1 MNAPRTNL
9 EGTFT
14 GLLKNDHLKDRF
26 LAVLFLNQILFYEFV
41 LRDFCSVQEL
51 RLLMKVVSYRNFVF
65 PSVCR

>member
-9 EGTFT
+9 ERTFT

-26 LAVLFLNQILFYEFV
+26 LAVLFLNQTLFYEFV

-51 RLLMKVVSYRNFVF
+51 RLLIKVVSCRNFVL